1 MPDGSLL
8 SVLWLLI
15 CVVAVSGL
23 AYWFTKFVVGR
34 GLVGGAAAGKGGSL
48 TVLAQ
53 ISVGKDQ
60 RLLVVRAGE
69 RCFLLGATPAAIST
83 LAEFTAEEAEHWKT
97 PPPGETLPSFRES
110 LVNVLKKH

>member
-34 GLVGGAAAGKGGSL
+34 GLVGGAAAGKGESL
-48 TVLAQ
+48 TILAQ
-53 ISVGKDQ
+53 MSVGKVLGQ
-60 RLLVVRAGE
+60 VEGSAPAG
-69 RCFLLGATPAAIST
+69 RTGGGALFSAGGYPRRDLHAGRVYSGGGGA
-83 LAEFTAEEAEHWKT
+83 LENA
-97 PPPGETLPSFRES
+97 PRR
-110 LVNVLKKH
+110 